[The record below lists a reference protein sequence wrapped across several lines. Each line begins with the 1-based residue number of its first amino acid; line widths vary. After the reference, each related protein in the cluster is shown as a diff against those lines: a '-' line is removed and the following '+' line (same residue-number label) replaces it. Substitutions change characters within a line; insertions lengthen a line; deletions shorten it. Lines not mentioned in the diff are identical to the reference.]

1 MSKYSGIDLHST
13 KCVVAVIDE
22 DDRVCCQKRVPNDL
36 AKIVALLEPHR
47 ESLVGVVV
55 EEAEGQV

>member
-1 MSKYSGIDLHST
+1 MSKYSGIDLHSNN
-13 KCVVAVIDE
+13 CVVAVIDD

-36 AKIVALLEPHR
+36 KRIVAVLEPHR

-55 EEAEGQV
+55 ESTFN